1 MTTTDSHN
9 RDEPVTE
16 SGEAELCPAGGCV
29 TNSHKFRS
37 LKQHEFIITMSEV
50 RSLATGVGFSAQGL
64 NRAQLNVLARLCSFL
79 EALGKTPLSCSS
91 SAPVKF
97 SPCVCSSKLPASLL
111 AVSQGS
117 LSVPRGG
124 LLPLPCDLS
133 LERHPHLESLPPT
146 L

>member
-1 MTTTDSHN
+1 MTTTASHD

-16 SGEAELCPAGGCV
+16 SGEAELRPAGGCV

-50 RSLATGVGFSAQGL
+50 RSLATGIGFSAQGL
-64 NRAQLNVLARLCSFL
+64 NRAQLNVLARPCSFL
-79 EALGKTPLSCSS
+79 EALGKSLHFRDHPVRQSS
-91 SAPVKF
+91 SFLAFVVP
-97 SPCVCSSKLPASLL
+97 SCLCLL

-124 LLPLPCDLS
+124 LLS
-133 LERHPHLESLPPT
+133 
-146 L
+146 